1 VKEPFSKVGG
11 KTSQHTR
18 LSKST
23 IGWKKICPITT
34 GEEIREQRMEN
45 TQLKVHT

>member
-1 VKEPFSKVGG
+1 VIWSTVKEPFSKVGG

-23 IGWKKICPITT
+23 IGWKKIVQLQLVK
-34 GEEIREQRMEN
+34 RLEN
-45 TQLKVHT
+45 RKWRILN